1 MRNPTAQSLS
11 TLLDEIF
18 ATCMHMLGRAA
29 RLIGAMPPS
38 ALLGVALALALIL
51 AILPMA
57 IVLFAA
63 FMLVKLAVLGCVLAK
78 RRHRHR
84 KERLQ

>member
-1 MRNPTAQSLS
+1 MRKPTIESLS
-11 TLLDEIF
+11 NLLDEVF
-18 ATCMHMLGRAA
+18 ATCMHMLRRAG

-63 FMLVKLAVLGCVLAK
+63 FMLVKLAVVGCVMAK
-78 RRHRHR
+78 RRQRQR

>member
-1 MRNPTAQSLS
+1 MRKPTTDSLS
-11 TLLDEIF
+11 NLLDEMF
-18 ATCMHMLGRAA
+18 DTCMHMLRRAA

-63 FMLVKLAVLGCVLAK
+63 FMLVKLAVLGCVMAK
-78 RRHRHR
+78 RRQRHR

>member
-1 MRNPTAQSLS
+1 MRKPTTDSLS
-11 TLLDEIF
+11 ALLDEIF
-18 ATCMHMLGRAA
+18 ATCMHMLRRAG

-63 FMLVKLAVLGCVLAK
+63 FMLVKLAVLGCVMAK

>member
-1 MRNPTAQSLS
+1 MRNPTAQYLS
-11 TLLDEIF
+11 ALLDEIF
-18 ATCMHMLGRAA
+18 ATCVHLLRRAA

-38 ALLGVALALALIL
+38 ALLGMALALALIL

>member
-1 MRNPTAQSLS
+1 MRNPTTHSLS
-11 TLLDEIF
+11 SLLDGIF
-18 ATCMHMLGRAA
+18 ATCLHMLRRAA
-29 RLIGAMPPS
+29 RLVGAMPPS

-78 RRHRHR
+78 RRHRLR
-84 KERLQ
+84 KERPQ

>member
-1 MRNPTAQSLS
+1 MRKPTADSLS
-11 TLLDEIF
+11 NLLDEMF
-18 ATCMHMLGRAA
+18 ATCMQMLRRAA

-51 AILPMA
+51 AILPVA

-63 FMLVKLAVLGCVLAK
+63 FMLVKLAVLGCVMAK
-78 RRHRHR
+78 RRQRHR

>member
-1 MRNPTAQSLS
+1 MRKPTTDSLS
-11 TLLDEIF
+11 NLLDEMF
-18 ATCMHMLGRAA
+18 ATCMHMLRRAA

-38 ALLGVALALALIL
+38 ALLGMALALIL

-63 FMLVKLAVLGCVLAK
+63 FMLVKLAVLGCVMAK
-78 RRHRHR
+78 RRHRLR

>member
-1 MRNPTAQSLS
+1 MRTPTAQSLS

-18 ATCMHMLGRAA
+18 ATCMHMLRRAA
-29 RLIGAMPPS
+29 RLIGAMPTS
-38 ALLGVALALALIL
+38 ALLGMALALALIL

>member
-11 TLLDEIF
+11 TVLDEIF
-18 ATCMHMLGRAA
+18 ATCMHMLRRAA

-38 ALLGVALALALIL
+38 ALLGMALALALIL

>member
-1 MRNPTAQSLS
+1 MRKPTTDSLS

-18 ATCMHMLGRAA
+18 ATCMHMLRRAA

-38 ALLGVALALALIL
+38 ALLGMALALALIL

-63 FMLVKLAVLGCVLAK
+63 FMLVKLAVLGCVMAK

>member
-18 ATCMHMLGRAA
+18 ATCMHMLRRAA

>member
-1 MRNPTAQSLS
+1 MRKPTTDSLS
-11 TLLDEIF
+11 DLFDEIF
-18 ATCMHMLGRAA
+18 TTCMHMLRRAA

-51 AILPMA
+51 AILPVA

-63 FMLVKLAVLGCVLAK
+63 FMLVKLAVLGCVMAK
-78 RRHRHR
+78 RRQRHR

>member
-1 MRNPTAQSLS
+1 MRKPTTDSLS
-11 TLLDEIF
+11 NLLDEMF
-18 ATCMHMLGRAA
+18 ATCMHMLRRAA

-63 FMLVKLAVLGCVLAK
+63 FMLVKLAVLGCVMAK

>member
-1 MRNPTAQSLS
+1 MRKPTTDSLS
-11 TLLDEIF
+11 NLLDEMF
-18 ATCMHMLGRAA
+18 ATCMHMLRRAA

-63 FMLVKLAVLGCVLAK
+63 FMLVKLAVLGCVMAK
-78 RRHRHR
+78 RRQRHR

>member
-1 MRNPTAQSLS
+1 MRKPTTDSLS
-11 TLLDEIF
+11 NLLDEIF
-18 ATCMHMLGRAA
+18 ATCMHMLRRAA

-38 ALLGVALALALIL
+38 ALLGLALALALIL

-63 FMLVKLAVLGCVLAK
+63 FMLVKLAVLGCVMAK
-78 RRHRHR
+78 RRQRHR

>member
-1 MRNPTAQSLS
+1 MRNPTTHSLS
-11 TLLDEIF
+11 SLLDEIF
-18 ATCMHMLGRAA
+18 ATCMHMLRRAA
-29 RLIGAMPPS
+29 RLIGAMPPA

-63 FMLVKLAVLGCVLAK
+63 FMLVKLAVLGCVMAK
-78 RRHRHR
+78 RRHRLR

>member
-1 MRNPTAQSLS
+1 MRKPTTDSLS
-11 TLLDEIF
+11 HLLDEIF
-18 ATCMHMLGRAA
+18 ATSMHMLRRAV

-38 ALLGVALALALIL
+38 ALLGAALALALIL

-63 FMLVKLAVLGCVLAK
+63 FMLVKLAVLGCVMAK
-78 RRHRHR
+78 RRQRLR